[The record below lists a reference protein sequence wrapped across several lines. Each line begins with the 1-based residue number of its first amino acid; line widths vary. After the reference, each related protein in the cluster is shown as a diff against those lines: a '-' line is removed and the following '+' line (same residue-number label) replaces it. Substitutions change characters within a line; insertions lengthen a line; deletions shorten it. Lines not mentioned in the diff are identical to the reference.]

1 MVVRG
6 AAWVLAVLAW
16 ACAGCA
22 ARGPLVAEVPSLPLV
37 GQHDETL
44 DARAL
49 VRSAPLTVLVFFSAD
64 CHILA
69 LHEPRLRALFDAYH
83 PRGVQ
88 FLMIDSEVRAS
99 AERDVAEAGRRGYPF
114 PILLDRGAK
123 LADALGAEYATY
135 AVVLDAGARVRYH
148 GGIDT
153 DRAHLRD
160 DATPFLRDAIEDLLA
175 NREPRVT
182 ESKTLGCALQ
192 KW

>member
-1 MVVRG
+1 
-6 AAWVLAVLAW
+6 
-16 ACAGCA
+16 
-22 ARGPLVAEVPSLPLV
+22 VA
-37 GQHDETL
+37 
-44 DARAL
+44 
-49 VRSAPLTVLVFFSAD
+49 RSAPLTVLVFFSAD

-69 LHEPRLRALFDAYH
+69 LHEPRLRALFDTYH
-83 PRGVQ
+83 SRGVR

-99 AERDVAEAGRRGYPF
+99 ADRDAAEASRRGYPF

-135 AVVLDAGARVRYH
+135 AVVLDAGARIRYR

-153 DRAHLRD
+153 DRTHLRED
-160 DATPFLRDAIEDLLA
+160 TTPYLKDAIEDLLA
-175 NREPRVT
+175 SREPRVT